1 MPTACVNGIE
11 MWYELRG
18 QGPLLVLSHGWLG
31 PTDNWPPGI
40 IESLSERLTVLVYDV
55 RGHGRTEA
63 PEEIEAYSIPQYA
76 RDLAA
81 LLDQLGI
88 ERAHIGGVSQG
99 GMIAAHFVCDFP
111 ERARSF
117 LLCDSTAGNGADPG
131 AGGEFERSMQRYIDW
146 MEEYAQE
153 HGVAALARERI
164 RLARELDTHYFEFP
178 VEPSVREAKDIAQH
192 TRMSLAAFL
201 GTARAIHQRPDLTSR
216 LPELRMPALVV
227 AGEWDGFYPCA
238 ERDHGLLR
246 GSRFVRVR
254 NCGHASPDWR
264 PEAFLKAVTGFIADV
279 EACRPVAGEIE
290 L

>member
-1 MPTACVNGIE
+1 MPATCVNGIE

-18 QGPLLVLSHGWLG
+18 SGPLLALSHGWLG
-31 PTDNWPPGI
+31 PTEDWPPGI
-40 IESLSERLTVLVYDV
+40 IESLSEDLTVLVYDV
-55 RGHGRTEA
+55 RGHGRTQA
-63 PEEIEAYSIPQYA
+63 PEDIDAYSMPQYA

-81 LLDQLGI
+81 LLDALDI

-99 GMIAAHFVCDFP
+99 GMIAAQFVCDFS

-117 LLCDSTAGNGADPG
+117 LLCDSTAGNGAYPG
-131 AGGEFERSMQRYIDW
+131 SGGEFERAMQRYFDW
-146 MEEYAQE
+146 MSEYASAYGLE
-153 HGVAALARERI
+153 SLARERA
-164 RLARELDTHYFEFP
+164 RLSRERDPHYFEFP
-178 VEPSVREAKDIAQH
+178 VAASVREAKDVRQH

-201 GTARAIHQRPDLTSR
+201 GTARAIRQRPDLTAR

-238 ERDHGLLR
+238 ERDHALLR
-246 GSRFVRVR
+246 ASRFVRVR

-264 PEAFLKAVTGFIADV
+264 PDAFLKAVTEFIADV